1 MFISDLQSKVKI
13 GYNSTIKELTM
24 SEEANVKPVFLLADS
39 QLLFWHEKEESLM
52 DRIRKLLEEEKPDG
66 PFKAA
71 YIGASNSD
79 KPEYYDIFLAA
90 MNQAGI
96 TEEQCQLIRS
106 KKTRKKDLKFLED
119 ADLIL
124 LAGGDT
130 EKGWDIINEKFQETI
145 VARYYKGTV
154 IIGVSAGAVQLGT
167 RGWKENEELPGSLFE
182 TFQLVP
188 AVIDV
193 HNEESDWELLNK
205 TIEHL
210 GAWNRGFGIPSGG
223 GAVYHPDWSFEAIRH
238 HLVEFAHVKDEFGWA
253 EFKRSLIIPGQS
265 AQLDV
270 EVLPPPEKPPE
281 PEVHK
286 VIESTP
292 APPEK
297 PKQLKAK
304 PKPKAKTK
312 TKAKPKAKTKPKPKA
327 KPKAKPKPKKKKA

>member
-1 MFISDLQSKVKI
+1 M
-13 GYNSTIKELTM
+13 T
-24 SEEANVKPVFLLADS
+24 EEANVKPVFLLADS
-39 QLLFWHEKEESLM
+39 QLLFWRDKEEPLM
-52 DRIRKLLEEEKPDG
+52 DRVRKILEEDKPGG

-71 YIGASNSD
+71 YIGASNND

-96 TEEQCQLIRS
+96 SEDQCQLIRS

-130 EKGWDIINEKFQETI
+130 EKGWKIIAEKFQQII
-145 VARYYKGTV
+145 VDRYYKGAV
-154 IIGVSAGAVQLGT
+154 LIGISAGAVQLGL
-167 RGWKENEELPGSLFE
+167 RGWKENDKLPDNLFE

-193 HNEESDWELLNK
+193 HNEESDWDILHK
-205 TIEHL
+205 TVEHL
-210 GAWNRGFGIPSGG
+210 GAWTKGFGIPTGG
-223 GAVYHPDWSFEAIRH
+223 GAVYHPDWSFEALRH

-253 EFKRSLIIPGQS
+253 VFKRSLIIPGQS
-265 AQLDV
+265 STPSAPDV
-270 EVLPPPEKPPE
+270 EVLPPPEKAPE
-281 PEVHK
+281 PEIHK

-304 PKPKAKTK
+304 PKPKPKPK
-312 TKAKPKAKTKPKPKA
+312 TKAKAKSKT
-327 KPKAKPKPKKKKA
+327 KKKKA